1 MTKKKKI
8 ILITLILAAAI
19 AAGGL
24 TGGYLYINRF
34 DAGEYVQAV
43 LDTSYKN
50 ETDKYVEI
58 TGTSREEAE
67 KIFEDNLDATM
78 AGFES
83 SDMPEELQPEYRE
96 LFGEIAGKVSYTI
109 GEPEKQEDGTYTVPV
124 IVKPITLFT
133 DTYETFQ
140 TRAQEYAQTVTD
152 SVMDGGEMPSDE
164 EMQSEIYQI
173 YYEVLKERVD
183 SGMLY
188 GGARNAKL
196 HVTKEGSREFAI
208 DQEDMDKL
216 DSMLIESVDTGTEEK
231 QAQTDESKDP
241 GEETDSAEEGS
252 SQ

>member
-8 ILITLILAAAI
+8 TLIIVILAVII
-19 AAGGL
+19 AAGAFAGI
-24 TGGYLYINRF
+24 YLYINRF

-50 ETDKYVEI
+50 ETDQYVEI
-58 TGTSREEAE
+58 TGITQENAE

-78 AGFES
+78 EGFES
-83 SDMPEELQPEYRE
+83 SEMPEEMLPKYRE

-140 TRAQEYAQTVTD
+140 TRAQEYAQEVTD
-152 SVMDGGEMPSDE
+152 SVMNGGEMPTDE
-164 EMQSEIYQI
+164 EMQNRIYQI
-173 YYEVLKERVD
+173 YYDVLKERVD

-188 GGARNAKL
+188 GGARNITL
-196 HVTKEGSREFAI
+196 HVTKEGSREFII
-208 DQEDMDKL
+208 DQDDMDKL
-216 DSMLIESVDTGTEEK
+216 DSTLIESVDT
-231 QAQTDESKDP
+231 
-241 GEETDSAEEGS
+241 
-252 SQ
+252 